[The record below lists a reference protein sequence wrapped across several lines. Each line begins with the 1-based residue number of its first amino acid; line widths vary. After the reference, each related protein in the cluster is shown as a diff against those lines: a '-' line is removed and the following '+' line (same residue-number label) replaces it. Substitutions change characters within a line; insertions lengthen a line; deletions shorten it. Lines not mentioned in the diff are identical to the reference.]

1 MFENRLPPN
10 GVDFSSSAL
19 ENWISIGAEEE
30 EPSPVPPPRF
40 NVIGSMVSRP
50 PISTSARPLEL
61 GGGGGAEA
69 L

>member
-10 GVDFSSSAL
+10 GMDFSSSAL

-30 EPSPVPPPRF
+30 PRPVPPPRF

-50 PISTSARPLEL
+50 PISTSARPLEADW
-61 GGGGGAEA
+61 GGGGAA
-69 L
+69 P